1 MNFTKNQQRVIAQ
14 IGETMTNGAAQDA
27 ALEALAKK
35 FDKVLAELG
44 EQPDLLDRFFACTE
58 FHATRNAAKLIG
70 QHSLRRDEV
79 GALVEQMQAQAAN
92 EQAARKAEREDNRT
106 NKEDKPAA

>member
-44 EQPDLLDRFFACTE
+44 EQPDLLDQFFACIE
-58 FHATRNAAKLIG
+58 LHATRSAAKLIA

-79 GALVEQMQAQAAN
+79 SALVEQMRTQAAN
-92 EQAARKAEREDNRT
+92 EQAARKAERDGNR
-106 NKEDKPAA
+106 NKEDKPAE

>member
-27 ALEALAKK
+27 MIEVLDKK
-35 FDKVLAELG
+35 FDKVLAALG
-44 EQPDLLDRFFACTE
+44 EHPEQLNRFFACTE
-58 FHATRNAAKLIG
+58 FHATRSAAQKIA

-79 GALVEQMQAQAAN
+79 DGLVEQMRVQAAN
-92 EQAARKAEREDNRT
+92 DQAARKGERDAPGSKKTTATE
-106 NKEDKPAA
+106 

>member
-27 ALEALAKK
+27 ALEALARK

-44 EQPDLLDRFFACTE
+44 EQPDLLDRLFACIE
-58 FHATRNAAKLIG
+58 FHATRNAAKLIA

-92 EQAARKAEREDNRT
+92 EQAARKAEREGNR
-106 NKEDKPAA
+106 NKEDKPAK

>member
-44 EQPDLLDRFFACTE
+44 KQPDLLDRFFACTE

-92 EQAARKAEREDNRT
+92 EQAARKVEREANRT
-106 NKEDKPAA
+106 KEDKPAK